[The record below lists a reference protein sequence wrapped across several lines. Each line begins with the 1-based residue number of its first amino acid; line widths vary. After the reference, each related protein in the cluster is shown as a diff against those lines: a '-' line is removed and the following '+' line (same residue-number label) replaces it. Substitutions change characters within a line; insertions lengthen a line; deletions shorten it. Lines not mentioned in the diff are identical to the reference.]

1 MKTKNPA
8 KRILKTAVIQMQSKP
23 YALNENLQLALNLA
37 KEAHDKGANLIV
49 LPELFDSGYCVNENA
64 RERKRAR
71 LKRVGLLNQILA
83 FYGLKINDWQGA
95 KFVLCDKKGQSV
107 IVNDLGDLWGKA
119 QKLAKKE
126 MDVLDSN
133 LLAFL
138 NQQTHATH

>member
-1 MKTKNPA
+1 MCVLCGELISSFHWTDESDSYE
-8 KRILKTAVIQMQSKP
+8 I
-23 YALNENLQLALNLA
+23 NENLKEPNALISA
-37 KEAHDKGANLIV
+37 
-49 LPELFDSGYCVNENA
+49 NENA

-126 MDVLDSN
+126 MDALDSH

-138 NQQTHATH
+138 NQNTNTTH

>member
-1 MKTKNPA
+1 MCVLCGELIRSFHWSDENYGSDSYE
-8 KRILKTAVIQMQSKP
+8 I
-23 YALNENLQLALNLA
+23 NENLKEPNALISA
-37 KEAHDKGANLIV
+37 
-49 LPELFDSGYCVNENA
+49 NENA

-107 IVNDLGDLWGKA
+107 IVNDLGDLWDKA

-126 MDVLDSN
+126 MDALDSH

-138 NQQTHATH
+138 NQNTNTIH

>member
-1 MKTKNPA
+1 MCVLCGELISSFHWSDENYGSDSYE
-8 KRILKTAVIQMQSKP
+8 ID
-23 YALNENLQLALNLA
+23 ENLREPNALISA
-37 KEAHDKGANLIV
+37 
-49 LPELFDSGYCVNENA
+49 NENA

-107 IVNDLGDLWGKA
+107 IVNDLGDLWDKA

-126 MDVLDSN
+126 MDALDSH

-138 NQQTHATH
+138 NKNPRAIR

>member
-1 MKTKNPA
+1 MCVLCGELISSFHWTDENYGSDSYE
-8 KRILKTAVIQMQSKP
+8 ID
-23 YALNENLQLALNLA
+23 ENLREPNV
-37 KEAHDKGANLIV
+37 LI
-49 LPELFDSGYCVNENA
+49 SANENA

-95 KFVLCDKKGQSV
+95 KFVLCDQKGQSV

-119 QKLAKKE
+119 QNLAKKK
-126 MDVLDSN
+126 MDALDSN

-138 NQQTHATH
+138 NQNTQATH

>member
-1 MKTKNPA
+1 MCVLCGELISSFHWSDENYGSDSYE
-8 KRILKTAVIQMQSKP
+8 ID
-23 YALNENLQLALNLA
+23 ENLREPNAL
-37 KEAHDKGANLIV
+37 I
-49 LPELFDSGYCVNENA
+49 STNENA

-71 LKRVGLLNQILA
+71 LKRVRLLNQILA

-126 MDVLDSN
+126 MDALDSN

-138 NQQTHATH
+138 NQNTDTTH

>member
-1 MKTKNPA
+1 MCVLCGELISSFHWSDENYGTDKSDGYGSDENL
-8 KRILKTAVIQMQSKP
+8 RGSNAVIS
-23 YALNENLQLALNLA
+23 A
-37 KEAHDKGANLIV
+37 
-49 LPELFDSGYCVNENA
+49 NENA

-83 FYGLKINDWQGA
+83 FYGLKIGDWQGA

-119 QKLAKKE
+119 QNLAKKE
-126 MDVLDSN
+126 MDALDSN

-138 NQQTHATH
+138 NQNPHATH

>member
-1 MKTKNPA
+1 MCVLCGELISSFHWTDENYGTNGSDSYE
-8 KRILKTAVIQMQSKP
+8 ID
-23 YALNENLQLALNLA
+23 ENLREPNALISA
-37 KEAHDKGANLIV
+37 
-49 LPELFDSGYCVNENA
+49 NENA

-83 FYGLKINDWQGA
+83 FYGLKIGDWQGA

-119 QKLAKKE
+119 QNLSKKE
-126 MDVLDSN
+126 MDALDSN

-138 NQQTHATH
+138 NQNTNTTH

>member
-1 MKTKNPA
+1 MCVLCGELISSFHWSDENYG
-8 KRILKTAVIQMQSKP
+8 SDGSDS
-23 YALNENLQLALNLA
+23 YGSDENLKEPNALISA
-37 KEAHDKGANLIV
+37 
-49 LPELFDSGYCVNENA
+49 NENA

-83 FYGLKINDWQGA
+83 FYGLKIDDWQGA
-95 KFVLCDKKGQSV
+95 KFVLCDKKGQSM

-119 QKLAKKE
+119 QNLARKE
-126 MDVLDSN
+126 MDALDSN

>member
-1 MKTKNPA
+1 MCVLCGELISSFHWSDENY
-8 KRILKTAVIQMQSKP
+8 RSDSYEID
-23 YALNENLQLALNLA
+23 ENLKEPNAL
-37 KEAHDKGANLIV
+37 I
-49 LPELFDSGYCVNENA
+49 STNENA

-107 IVNDLGDLWGKA
+107 IVNDLGDLWDKA

-138 NQQTHATH
+138 NQNPQATH

>member
-1 MKTKNPA
+1 MCVLCGELVSSFHWSDENYGSDSYE
-8 KRILKTAVIQMQSKP
+8 ID
-23 YALNENLQLALNLA
+23 ENLREPNALI
-37 KEAHDKGANLIV
+37 GA
-49 LPELFDSGYCVNENA
+49 NENA

-119 QKLAKKE
+119 QNLAKKK
-126 MDVLDSN
+126 MDALDSN

-138 NQQTHATH
+138 NQNTHATH

>member
-1 MKTKNPA
+1 MC
-8 KRILKTAVIQMQSKP
+8 ILCGELISSFHWTDGTDGSDSYGID
-23 YALNENLQLALNLA
+23 ENLREPNAL
-37 KEAHDKGANLIV
+37 I
-49 LPELFDSGYCVNENA
+49 STNENA
-64 RERKRAR
+64 RERKRVR
-71 LKRVGLLNQILA
+71 LKRVRLLNQILA

-126 MDVLDSN
+126 MDALDSH

-138 NQQTHATH
+138 NQNTNTTH

>member
-1 MKTKNPA
+1 MCVLCGELISSFHWSDENYGSDSYE
-8 KRILKTAVIQMQSKP
+8 ID
-23 YALNENLQLALNLA
+23 ENLREPNALISA
-37 KEAHDKGANLIV
+37 
-49 LPELFDSGYCVNENA
+49 NENA

-119 QKLAKKE
+119 QNLAKKK
-126 MDVLDSN
+126 MDALDSN

-138 NQQTHATH
+138 NQNTQATR

>member
-1 MKTKNPA
+1 MC
-8 KRILKTAVIQMQSKP
+8 ILCGELISSFHWTDESDSYEID
-23 YALNENLQLALNLA
+23 ENLKEPNAL
-37 KEAHDKGANLIV
+37 I
-49 LPELFDSGYCVNENA
+49 STNENA

-107 IVNDLGDLWGKA
+107 IVNDLGDLWDKA

-126 MDVLDSN
+126 MDALDSN

-138 NQQTHATH
+138 NQNTQATC

>member
-1 MKTKNPA
+1 MCVLCGELISSFHWSDENYGTNG
-8 KRILKTAVIQMQSKP
+8 SD
-23 YALNENLQLALNLA
+23 ENLREPNALISA
-37 KEAHDKGANLIV
+37 
-49 LPELFDSGYCVNENA
+49 NENA

-107 IVNDLGDLWGKA
+107 IVNDLGDLWDKA
-119 QKLAKKE
+119 QNLAKKE
-126 MDVLDSN
+126 MDALDSH

-138 NQQTHATH
+138 NQNTNTTR